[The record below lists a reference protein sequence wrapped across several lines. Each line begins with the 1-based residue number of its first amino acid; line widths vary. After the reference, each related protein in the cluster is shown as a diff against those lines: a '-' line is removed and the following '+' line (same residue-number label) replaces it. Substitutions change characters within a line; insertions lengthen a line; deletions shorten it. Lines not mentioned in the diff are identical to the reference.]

1 MGFSRRRG
9 SVSFGVDGSVRAVG
23 RRAFIDDD
31 VLGDEFDRVFH
42 PSWQLL
48 GFADEVRE
56 PGDYIVRTLGRDEV
70 VVMRG
75 EDGVVRALHNSCTH
89 RGTRLCRASLGNAA
103 HLRCS
108 YHGWTF
114 ANDGRLVGVPAL
126 RSAYPADFDPG
137 GHGLPTAR
145 VEDRRGFLFATWD
158 AGAPGLDEYLGEIGW
173 YLDAF
178 LDCGAG
184 RWEVWGPPQRVRT
197 RGNWKIPTDNFAGD
211 GYHMRTTHQIALQQG
226 IYGDTL
232 ADGTRGRSGTDLVAV
247 NIATPGG
254 HSVRAGYVVESGRSI
269 DDRDL
274 AAPEFP
280 GYPPE
285 RWADLAAAQ
294 TPEQVRF
301 TSHCEVAHGV
311 LFPNTVFLS
320 VAHDRAV
327 GEDTDPL
334 TRFLVVRTHVPI
346 SARETECLY
355 WTLVPTA
362 MDPEWRQRS
371 YRFQARTQS
380 AGGILFEMDDFENF
394 ARIDAALARSA
405 PDRGAPVDLSLGAD
419 RGVVAKDFPGP
430 ARAEVGTLSEHNQ
443 RAFYRRWAELM
454 GELP

>member
-1 MGFSRRRG
+1 M
-9 SVSFGVDGSVRAVG
+9 SFGVHGFVRAVD
-23 RRAFIDDD
+23 RRAFIDGD
-31 VLGDEFDRVFH
+31 VLDVEYDRVFY
-42 PSWQLL
+42 PSWQFL
-48 GFADEVRE
+48 GFAKEVSE
-56 PGDYIVRTLGRDEV
+56 PGDYILRTLGRDEV
-70 VVMRG
+70 VVVRG
-75 EDGVVRALHNSCTH
+75 EDGEVRALHNSCTH
-89 RGTRLCRASLGNAA
+89 RGTRLCRASLGNTA

-126 RSAYPADFDPG
+126 RSAYPPDFDRTE
-137 GHGLPTAR
+137 HGLPTAR
-145 VEDRRGFLFATWD
+145 VVCRRGFLFATWD
-158 AGAPGLDEYLGEIGW
+158 PNAPDLEDYLGDIAW
-173 YLDAF
+173 YLDAL

-184 RWEVWGPPQRVRT
+184 EWEVCGPPQRVRT
-197 RGNWKIPTDNFAGD
+197 KGNWKIPTDNFAGD
-211 GYHMRTTHQIALQQG
+211 GYHMRTTHQIALDQG

-232 ADGTRGRSGTDLVAV
+232 ANGTRGRAGTDLVAV

-254 HSVRAGYVVESGRSI
+254 HSMRAGYVVESGSSLE
-269 DDRDL
+269 DRDPS
-274 AAPEFP
+274 APQFP

-285 RWADLAAAQ
+285 RWAELAAAQ

-334 TRFLVVRTHVPI
+334 TRYLVVRAHVPI

-362 MDPEWRQRS
+362 MDEEWQRRS

-405 PDRGAPVDLSLGAD
+405 PGRGRPVDLTLGAGLGTEA
-419 RGVVAKDFPGP
+419 RDFPGP
-430 ARAEVGTLSEHNQ
+430 AQAEAATLSEHNQ
-443 RAFYRRWAELM
+443 RAFYRRWSTLV